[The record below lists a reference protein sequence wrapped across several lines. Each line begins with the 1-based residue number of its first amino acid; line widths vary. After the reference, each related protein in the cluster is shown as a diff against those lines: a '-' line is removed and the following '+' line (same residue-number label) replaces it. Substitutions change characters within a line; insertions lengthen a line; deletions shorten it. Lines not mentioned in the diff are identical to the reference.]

1 MGFHLQHGLHVT
13 LHGMLG
19 LFAPAAPPL
28 PLAGDNDTPGLQGG
42 PVQGGGTGAGAPC
55 LTQAPGVPSLTLPRL
70 PAVDQPSIWDPTLAS
85 TPCSDGHT
93 SASSV

>member
-42 PVQGGGTGAGAPC
+42 PVQGVAQG
-55 LTQAPGVPSLTLPRL
+55 QVP
-70 PAVDQPSIWDPTLAS
+70 PA
-85 TPCSDGHT
+85 
-93 SASSV
+93 